1 MAVRTNSVVGFLSM
15 RGRSAYGVSGNILM
29 SPEYFWLSTARS
41 LVIDVGKTPSS
52 ERMFRR
58 WRVSVCAKVRIFVRQ
73 VEVGSGV
80 GAVVKEWGEEG
91 EEGGSVVRKG
101 TTCGF

>member
-1 MAVRTNSVVGFLSM
+1 
-15 RGRSAYGVSGNILM
+15 M

-41 LVIDVGKTPSS
+41 LVIDVGKMPSS

-58 WRVSVCAKVRIFVRQ
+58 WRVSVCARARIFVPQ

-80 GAVVKEWGEEG
+80 GAVKEEHG
-91 EEGGSVVRKG
+91 EEGGSLARKG
-101 TTCGF
+101 TT

>member
-1 MAVRTNSVVGFLSM
+1 
-15 RGRSAYGVSGNILM
+15 M

-41 LVIDVGKTPSS
+41 LVIDVGNMPSS

-58 WRVSVCAKVRIFVRQ
+58 WRVSVCARVMIFVRQ

-80 GAVVKEWGEEG
+80 GVVVGEGDG
-91 EEGGSVVRKG
+91 EEGGSLARKG
-101 TTCGF
+101 TT